1 MDASKAVAHQ
11 PRAALVGQPS
21 NAKVEVRVSLLE
33 LKARGLCE
41 RLDLGNRQPV
51 RIEVD
56 AELRVAVLALDVNAH
71 DSFAA
76 VQRGA

>member
-1 MDASKAVAHQ
+1 M
-11 PRAALVGQPS
+11 
-21 NAKVEVRVSLLE
+21 LE